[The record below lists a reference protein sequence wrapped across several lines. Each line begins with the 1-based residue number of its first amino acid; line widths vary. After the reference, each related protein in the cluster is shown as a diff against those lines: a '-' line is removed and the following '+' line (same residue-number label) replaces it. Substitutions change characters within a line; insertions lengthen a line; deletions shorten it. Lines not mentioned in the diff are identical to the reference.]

1 MYLKGYSFYRI
12 KQELENRHIKTPC
25 GKDRWHQT
33 TIKNMLQ
40 NEKYCGDALL
50 QKEYTVD
57 FLTKKRKKNEGEL
70 NSYYLKDAHEAIVS
84 HEVFNA
90 VKCEMET
97 RNIKYAGTNI
107 ITSKLRCGYCGGTM
121 TRKLIHSKD
130 KYKRFVYR
138 CFNRYSGSRD
148 CDNRYVREEY
158 IKDEF
163 VKAVNKLLAD
173 KKDIIKELE
182 LIVAKLCNESEL
194 FKELNDK
201 NKRMEDVSSEIE
213 KLVNYNSNKI
223 SNQETYKMEYS
234 KLESEYNML
243 RDSCIKIED
252 KIEDIGKRKIK
263 LECDIE
269 NYKNAEVVKE
279 FSEELWVTILEKA
292 LVYENE
298 IKFVWKSVDGGGD
311 TIGSEIGDNV
321 ENDGKAEVIV
331 AE

>member
-1 MYLKGYSFYRI
+1 
-12 KQELENRHIKTPC
+12 
-25 GKDRWHQT
+25 
-33 TIKNMLQ
+33 
-40 NEKYCGDALL
+40 
-50 QKEYTVD
+50 
-57 FLTKKRKKNEGEL
+57 
-70 NSYYLKDAHEAIVS
+70 
-84 HEVFNA
+84 
-90 VKCEMET
+90 MET

-138 CFNRYSGSRD
+138 CVNRYAGSKN

-158 IKDEF
+158 IKEEF

-182 LIVAKLCNESEL
+182 LIVKEL
-194 FKELNDK
+194 SNTAELTKELNDK
-201 NKRMEDVSSEIE
+201 KKRMEELSSEIE
-213 KLVNYNSNKI
+213 KLVNTNSNAI

-234 KLESEYNML
+234 KLESEYNLL
-243 RDSCIKIED
+243 RGSCIKIED

-269 NYKNAEVVKE
+269 NYKNARAINK

-292 LVYENE
+292 LVYGNE
-298 IKFVWKSVDGGGD
+298 IKFVWKG
-311 TIGSEIGDNV
+311 V
-321 ENDGKAEVIV
+321 ES
-331 AE
+331 